1 MKLLTDEHFRAEI
14 ARAVRREMP
23 NFDIQSI
30 HETNL
35 VGLLDQPLLA
45 ALDLQQR
52 TLLTRDV
59 NSIPDFLKERL
70 RDGKT
75 HGGAI
80 CVSSRFRQND
90 LRAVIGALVTFLETH
105 AEEDWRC
112 REGWLPSTATP
123 LDSSND

>member
-1 MKLLTDEHFRAEI
+1 MKLLTDEHFPAEI
-14 ARAVRREMP
+14 AQGVRRQIP
-23 NFDIQSI
+23 KFDIQSI

-35 VGLLDQPLLA
+35 IGLLDQPLLA

-70 RDGKT
+70 SEGKT

-80 CVSSRFRQND
+80 YVSNSFRQND
-90 LRAVIGALVTFLETH
+90 SRPVVRALVNFLKTH
-105 AEEDWRC
+105 GKEDWRC
-112 REGWLPSTATP
+112 REGWL
-123 LDSSND
+123 

>member
-1 MKLLTDEHFRAEI
+1 VKLLTDEHFPVEI
-14 ARAVRREMP
+14 AHAVRRELP
-23 NFDIQSI
+23 KFDIQSI

-35 VGLLDQPLLA
+35 AGLLDQPLLE

-80 CVSSRFRQND
+80 YVSNKIRQND
-90 LRAVIGALVTFLETH
+90 PRGVIRTLVAFLKTH
-105 AEEDWRC
+105 GNEDWSC
-112 REGWLPSTATP
+112 REGWL
-123 LDSSND
+123 

>member
-1 MKLLTDEHFRAEI
+1 MKILIDEHFPAEI
-14 ARAVRREMP
+14 AQAVRRKQV

-35 VGLLDQPLLA
+35 VGLLDQPLLE
-45 ALDLQQR
+45 ALDRQHR

-70 RDGKT
+70 REGKT

-80 CVSSRFRQND
+80 YVSNRFRQND
-90 LRAVIGALVTFLETH
+90 SRGVIPALVAFLKIH
-105 AEEDWRC
+105 RNEDWSC
-112 REGWLPSTATP
+112 REGWL
-123 LDSSND
+123 

>member
-1 MKLLTDEHFRAEI
+1 MRLLTDEHLPSEI
-14 ARAVRREMP
+14 AQAVRRQKP

-35 VGLLDQPLLA
+35 AGLLDQPLLA

-70 RDGKT
+70 REGKM

-80 CVSSRFRQND
+80 YVSSRFRQND
-90 LRAVIGALVTFLETH
+90 LGAVIRVLVTFLKAH
-105 AEEDWRC
+105 GDEDWGC
-112 REGWLPSTATP
+112 REGWL
-123 LDSSND
+123 